1 MKKYKIVVSNKA
13 TLDINEI
20 ISYIRNNLL
29 EEFIADKYKILFKQV
44 IKSLEDVAGSM
55 PILDERLTGMKNVR
69 KINVKNYVIFYIVDE
84 ENSKVSVLRVGHTF
98 MDWEKYLK
106 DR

>member
-1 MKKYKIVVSNKA
+1 
-13 TLDINEI
+13 
-20 ISYIRNNLL
+20 
-29 EEFIADKYKILFKQV
+29 
-44 IKSLEDVAGSM
+44 M
-55 PILDERLTGMKNVR
+55 PILDERLTDMKNVR